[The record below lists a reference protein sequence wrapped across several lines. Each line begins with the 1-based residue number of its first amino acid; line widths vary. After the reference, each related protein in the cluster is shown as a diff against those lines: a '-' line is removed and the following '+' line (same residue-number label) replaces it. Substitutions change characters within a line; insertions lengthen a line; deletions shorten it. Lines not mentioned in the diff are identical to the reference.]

1 MLYKWSTWSHSD
13 KPKRWIVDRYF
24 GKRNKFRNDHWVFGA
39 PGTSAYVV
47 KFAWTDIVRHI
58 MVKGGASPDDPDLA
72 EYWANRR
79 RKVKP
84 PLDSY
89 TMRLLAKQD
98 ARCPLCGDYL
108 LFADQPPESPEQW
121 ERWWL
126 QLARKAISADYLVH
140 HGRPGPQDDDQTRLI
155 HASCQRG
162 HLARQRTS
170 TAQRT

>member
-1 MLYKWSTWSHSD
+1 MRPRE
-13 KPKRWIVDRYF
+13 PKRWIVDRYF
-24 GKRNKFRNDHWVFGA
+24 GKHNKFRNDHWVFRA

-72 EYWANRR
+72 EYWENRR

-89 TMRLLAKQD
+89 TMRLLTRQD
-98 ARCPLCGDYL
+98 ARCPLCGDHL
-108 LFADQPPESPEQW
+108 LLAEQPPESPQHW

-126 QLARKAISADYLVH
+126 QIVCQAISADYLVH
-140 HGRPGPQDDDQTRLI
+140 HGRPGTQDGKHSGLSS
-155 HASCQRG
+155 ACC
-162 HLARQRTS
+162 
-170 TAQRT
+170 